1 VGAVCI
7 PRARPARYL
16 FRRREPWQGL
26 GDEGGAGNERSAL
39 LAICAP
45 LGAAVLAAAAP
56 PPSAQVW
63 VTAPIGNPI
72 KMHANR
78 ELLTDV
84 LKRGMGFDGFVISDW
99 EAVHQ
104 LPGAWED
111 QVRAAV
117 NAGVDMMMEPNAA
130 DTSGPDHSQRFETT
144 LLDEVNAVRVS
155 QARIDDA
162 VSRILE
168 KKFELGLFEQPYTDR
183 THIDEIGSRAHR
195 RAARRAPRGRQVAGA
210 AQEQAPRAAAPP
222 PGQALRGGLERGQ
235 HRQPGRRLDDHLA
248 GQLDAPDPRGHD
260 PPTGSGTRSGTAAA

>member
-1 VGAVCI
+1 
-7 PRARPARYL
+7 
-16 FRRREPWQGL
+16 
-26 GDEGGAGNERSAL
+26 
-39 LAICAP
+39 
-45 LGAAVLAAAAP
+45 
-56 PPSAQVW
+56 VW
-63 VTAPIGNPI
+63 VTTPIGNPI

-195 RAARRAPRGRQVAGA
+195 RVARRAVAKSQVLLKNKRHVL
-210 AQEQAPRAAAPP
+210 PLRRRA
-222 PGQALRGGLERGQ
+222 QALRGRLERGQ